1 MKRICNYFIGYDSE
15 NTPFTF
21 VSEGVGCGLEL
32 EYLRAVCE
40 VAELDCQ
47 FVPMKWS
54 ELFRALDAGHVH
66 AIFSSISKTYKRSLS
81 YNFTAPY
88 FDSPEAIIYKG
99 RLKNFSA
106 VRSIGVL
113 TGSNHHAYA
122 QSELHMLKLLEFS
135 DLNALVEGF
144 QDESIDSLLVGVDV
158 ANLLINKLPA
168 LELRLHDELI
178 VAPRYFG
185 EGSSVVVNKSE
196 GVLLESLDFGI
207 SKLGNLRFRQM
218 DFTS

>member
-1 MKRICNYFIGYDSE
+1 MKRVAKYFIGYDSE
-15 NTPFTF
+15 NIPFTF
-21 VSEGVGCGLEL
+21 VSDGVGCGFEFD
-32 EYLRAVCE
+32 YLRAVCE

-47 FVPMKWS
+47 LVPMKWS
-54 ELFRALDAGHVH
+54 ELFHALDAGEVH
-66 AIFSSISKTYKRSLS
+66 AIFSSISRTYKRSLS

-99 RLKNFSA
+99 RLKSFSA
-106 VRSIGVL
+106 AGSIGVL

-122 QSELHMLKLLEFS
+122 QSELHTLKLFEFS
-135 DLNALVEGF
+135 DFNALTEGF
-144 QDESIDSLLVGVDV
+144 QDESIDSLLVGVDI

-168 LELRLHDELI
+168 LELKLHDELI

-196 GVLLESLDFGI
+196 GALLESLNFGI
-207 SKLGNLRFRQM
+207 SKLGNLQF
-218 DFTS
+218 

>member
-1 MKRICNYFIGYDSE
+1 MKRISKYFIGYDSE
-15 NTPFTF
+15 NSPFTF
-21 VSEGVGCGLEL
+21 VSEGVGCGFEF

-40 VAELDCQ
+40 IAELDCQ

-54 ELFRALDAGHVH
+54 DLFCALDTGHVH
-66 AIFSSISKTYKRSLS
+66 AIFSSISKTYKRSLLYS
-81 YNFTAPY
+81 FTAPY

-99 RLKNFSA
+99 GLKNFSS

-122 QSELHMLKLLEFS
+122 QSELYMLELFEFS
-135 DLNALVEGF
+135 GLNALVEGF

-158 ANLLINKLPA
+158 AILLINKLPA
-168 LELRLHDELI
+168 LELKLHDELI

-196 GVLLESLDFGI
+196 GVLLESLNYGI
-207 SKLGNLRFRQM
+207 CKLGNLRFRQM
-218 DFTS
+218 DFKS